1 MENRRWKTDSSPLC
15 VARKPWRGSP
25 SGPSEESAYPTLPTS
40 GPDQLVPKTIT
51 EQALQI
57 TVDSEEFLEHFFE
70 RADVASGAAVSEG
83 AATFTLLDGTKT
95 KGFGIETIV
104 KVSVAL
110 GEKIVTAAVARW
122 LLEKL
127 SPSAGH
133 IKYHDVIYQINTNIE
148 DLTRLIE
155 RLKADQQDLQ

>member
-1 MENRRWKTDSSPLC
+1 
-15 VARKPWRGSP
+15 VAGF
-25 SGPSEESAYPTLPTS
+25 AQVALPRS
-40 GPDQLVPKTIT
+40 RLIQRFPQADQLVPKTIT

-57 TVDSEEFLEHFFE
+57 TVDSEELLEHFFE

-83 AATFTLLDGTKT
+83 GATFTLLDGTKT

-127 SPSAGH
+127 SPSAGY
-133 IKYHDVIYQINTNIE
+133 IKYRDVIYQINIE

-155 RLKADQQDLQ
+155 RLNG

>member
-1 MENRRWKTDSSPLC
+1 LTAVYLVQMENGWKIGDGKRIHHHWVLLGSRGGVRQ
-15 VARKPWRGSP
+15 VA
-25 SGPSEESAYPTLPTS
+25 LPRS
-40 GPDQLVPKTIT
+40 RLIQRFPQADQLVPKTIT

-57 TVDSEEFLEHFFE
+57 TVDSEKFLEHFFE

-83 AATFTLLDGTKT
+83 GATFTLLDGTKT

-133 IKYHDVIYQINTNIE
+133 IKYRDVIYQFIKSISK
-148 DLTRLIE
+148 I
-155 RLKADQQDLQ
+155 